1 MNPQDDARYRLT
13 LAKGYLD
20 KAERFYRE
28 ASWHDCVR
36 DAQAAVEN
44 AGKVIVACFTPVEKT
59 HEPAEQIR
67 VLLDEG
73 AIPDPAREMVV
84 EALPA
89 LEALGWKE
97 HIQATYGDEATFTP
111 PWELFKEAQAET
123 ALTTAR
129 RAVVAA
135 GEVYRTLFESSPG
148 SPEAGTTH

>member
-1 MNPQDDARYRLT
+1 MNPRDDARYRLT
-13 LAKGYLD
+13 LAEGYLD
-20 KAERFYRE
+20 RAERFYAE

-44 AGKVIVACFTPVEKT
+44 AGKVIVACFTPLEKT
-59 HEPAEQIR
+59 HEPAEQVR

-73 AIPDPAREMVV
+73 VIPNQVCEMVV

-111 PWELFKEAQAET
+111 PWELFNEAQAES
-123 ALTTAR
+123 ALTAAR

-135 GEVYRTLFESSPG
+135 GEVYRIFF
-148 SPEAGTTH
+148 

>member
-1 MNPQDDARYRLT
+1 MNPRDEARYRLT
-13 LAKGYLD
+13 LAEGYLD
-20 KAERFYRE
+20 KANRFYGDG
-28 ASWHDCVR
+28 SWHDCVR

-44 AGKVIVACFTPVEKT
+44 AGKAIVACFTPVEKT
-59 HEPAEQIR
+59 HEPAEQVR

-73 AIPDPAREMVV
+73 VIPDLVHQVVV

-111 PWELFKEAQAET
+111 PWELFNEAQAEA
-123 ALTTAR
+123 ALTAAR

-135 GEVYRTLFESSPG
+135 GEVYRTLYGSSV
-148 SPEAGTTH
+148 ER

>member
-1 MNPQDDARYRLT
+1 MNPRSDARYRLT
-13 LAKGYLD
+13 LAEGYLE
-20 KAERFYRE
+20 KAERFYGN

-44 AGKVIVACFTPVEKT
+44 AGKAIVACFTPIEKT
-59 HEPAEQIR
+59 HQPAEQIR
-67 VLLDEG
+67 VLLNEG
-73 AIPDPAREMVV
+73 VIPDPACEMVV

-111 PWELFKEAQAET
+111 PWELFNDSHAET
-123 ALTTAR
+123 ALTAAR

-135 GEVYRTLFESSPG
+135 GEVYRTLFESSA
-148 SPEAGTTH
+148 ER